1 MRNQMIFGDR
11 SPGLVHQRRVACV
24 AVFGNRSLDDVNDR
38 RPVGMAVPRDTP
50 PGLISSRRRR
60 NKRSLT
66 PTSVSSTSGIEATTS
81 SVTSLGI
88 VGPACWPEPSSL
100 VLPGGHSAAPA
111 RPPKATST
119 TEPNPHDRQ
128 FPSAGLAVDH
138 FHPLLF
144 RRL

>member
-1 MRNQMIFGDR
+1 MIAGR
-11 SPGLVHQRRVACV
+11 SAWLCQGT
-24 AVFGNRSLDDVNDR
+24 
-38 RPVGMAVPRDTP
+38 TP

-144 RRL
+144 RRLRRRSPSPGSEAASDDEKGKISFRSCLHSYWL